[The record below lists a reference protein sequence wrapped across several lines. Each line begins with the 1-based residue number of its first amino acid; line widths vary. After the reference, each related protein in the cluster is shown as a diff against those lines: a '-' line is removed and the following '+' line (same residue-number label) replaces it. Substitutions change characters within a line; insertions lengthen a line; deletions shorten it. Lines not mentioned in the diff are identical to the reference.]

1 MEFRRYHAHRR
12 IIRKSEVVQEY
23 QRTFIDLAMSRTAL
37 RFGSFKLKSGRDS
50 PYFFNAG
57 LFNDGEAIA
66 VLGKCYAA
74 ALVRSGL
81 EFDML
86 FGPAYKGIPLAT
98 TTAVAL
104 AEHHHRSVPWAF
116 NRKEAKDHGEGGNIV
131 GSPLKGRVL
140 IVDDVIT
147 AGTAIRESVE
157 IIRAAGATPAGV
169 ALALDRQERGQGAKS
184 AVQEVSEQFG
194 LRCVSI
200 LTLAGLIETFTQ
212 APGQTTAENPGDGVR
227 ISREQLAALQGYQRE
242 WGVAA
247 VSQGTNTGA
256 E

>member
-1 MEFRRYHAHRR
+1 
-12 IIRKSEVVQEY
+12 VQEY

-37 RFGSFKLKSGRDS
+37 RFGAFKLKSGRES

-66 VLGKCYAA
+66 ALGQCYAA
-74 ALVRSGL
+74 ALTRSGL

-86 FGPAYKGIPLAT
+86 FGPAYKGIPLVT

-104 AEHHHRSVPWAF
+104 SEHHHRSVPWAF
-116 NRKEAKDHGEGGNIV
+116 NRKEAKEHGEGGNIV
-131 GSPLKGRVL
+131 GAPLRGRVV
-140 IVDDVIT
+140 IIDDVIT

-169 ALALDRQERGQGAKS
+169 ALALDRQERGQGTQS
-184 AVQEVSEQFG
+184 AVQEVSAQFG

-200 LTLAGLIETFTQ
+200 LTLADLIDTFEKEPSD
-212 APGQTTAENPGDGVR
+212 AVR
-227 ISREQLAALQGYQRE
+227 ISREQFAALRAYQQS
-242 WGVAA
+242 WGIGA
-247 VSQGTNTGA
+247 VS
-256 E
+256 EPR